1 MYSRFVICWRN
12 QGIFLQHRLCFY
24 SSNHPKQSP
33 TYNEVNILMIDRN
46 LQKVL
51 FNCQK
56 YDYQKASFEVLQEF
70 CRLGIDITSNR
81 HYKDPLYF
89 SIPDLSGSNVK
100 EHLDSVAKELSH
112 PYMKLLESFGSPP
125 DLPKIWESSSG
136 WTKYNGDKT
145 YSVEAPLE
153 DALIFDTEVL
163 VKEGHVPTMAV
174 ALTSDGWY
182 SWTSKRLSVYD
193 DNYSNDINAFNSL
206 IPIYGSKNK
215 DISKC
220 VIGHFVSYD
229 RARILEEYLL
239 DGTGLRFVDTL
250 SLHVA
255 VSGLTSTQR
264 FLKTSAD
271 KHLFNNKTWQEFI
284 GRKNDKQPLGGKP
297 SSEALVMDL
306 DWLSETSLN
315 SLPDIYRLYCK
326 KEPPQD
332 KQLRSIFESGTI
344 EDVRTNFQ
352 ELFNYCAVD
361 VLMTYEIIQVL
372 WPIFKERFPH
382 PATFCGLL
390 EMSSMYLPIND
401 NWIKFQEKAESS
413 YTENILRQKKL
424 LMQLADQAL
433 AKYSNSQEYKN
444 DPWLWD
450 LDWSKPKVKC
460 KTEVDEKVSRL
471 PKWYR
476 DLIPKPVKD
485 NLDSGP
491 ALLTAQMR
499 IAPKLLKLCWQGLPL
514 HYDRVLKWGVL
525 IPGRIPQPYGDP
537 QYYIESFKNTENTEC
552 IDSNDAEKFSTNSNV
567 LCHYDS
573 SIRPIIPVVKS
584 TAAGD
589 ETLDFPY
596 GAYLNYWLADVKRR
610 LLADFQLNE
619 STSSCDN
626 FSDSL
631 AVAYSH
637 RIKPDI
643 RDANLLDELKRS
655 IEIMP
660 LEKEERQRLASTIS
674 TIRKLGEQKRFQMDS
689 KLQKIKNNNHNELI
703 YEKVGELQ
711 AQGSAF
717 WLNSNRFD
725 QNSSNYSKYRRR
737 NAVRYAVD
745 TVNPVIPTCW
755 FKHLPHESGTGLP
768 VGSPLSRSF
777 QSHIASHRLHS
788 ANFNPNDTISANIDT
803 IKLKPVM
810 GLADR
815 LLHDRVHAT
824 FWQSYSKRI
833 KSQMAIWLPHDQ
845 LPKNVLNDQS
855 YNCKANYGAI
865 LPQVI
870 TCGTVSRRAVEP
882 LWLTASNA
890 DENRLGSEIKAM
902 VQSPPGYVFVGAD
915 VDSQEMWIAA
925 LIGDAGVGFQGSTP
939 YGWMTLQGNKLDGT
953 DLHTKIAKE
962 MGIKRSESK
971 VLNYSRLYGSGIEF
985 ASHLLA
991 KFCNITPEQASL
1003 KAKQLFQI
1011 TKGRRTIVD
1020 SFASNDG
1027 TSMSTSKWQ
1036 GGSESAVFNQLESIA
1051 RSPEPR
1057 TPFLNAQLT
1066 RALNPK
1072 LVKDDF
1078 LPSRVNWVVQSSAV
1092 DYLHCMLV
1100 LMRWLIN
1107 KFKIPARLCIS
1118 IHDELRY
1125 ICPKSY
1131 MYQVA
1136 LALQISNLLTRT
1148 FFVYQLG
1155 MRDLPESVAFFSSVE
1170 VDTCIRK
1177 EAKDD
1182 CVTPSNS
1189 SGLQNGYGVSP
1200 GQSLTMQDIL
1210 DRTGGSMK
1218 L

>member
-1 MYSRFVICWRN
+1 MFLHQRF
-12 QGIFLQHRLCFY
+12 CF
-24 SSNHPKQSP
+24 SSSDLSKQA
-33 TYNEVNILMIDRN
+33 TYNEANILMIDRN

-56 YDYQKASFEVLQEF
+56 YDYQKASSEILQEF
-70 CRLGIDITSNR
+70 QRLGISISSSKHDKN
-81 HYKDPLYF
+81 PLYF
-89 SIPDLSGSNVK
+89 NIPDLHGSNVK
-100 EHLDSVAKELSH
+100 DHVDSVSEELSH

-125 DLPKIWESSSG
+125 ELPKIWEFSSG
-136 WTKYNGDKT
+136 WTKYDGDKT
-145 YSVEAPLE
+145 YPVEAPQE

-163 VKEGHVPTMAV
+163 VKEGHVPTIAV
-174 ALTSDGWY
+174 ALTSNGY
-182 SWTSKRLSVYD
+182 SWSSRRLFCLD
-193 DNYSNDINAFNSL
+193 DSCINDINSFDYL

-220 VIGHFVSYD
+220 IIGHFVSYD
-229 RARILEEYLL
+229 RARISEEYLL

-271 KHLFNNKTWQEFI
+271 KHLFNNKAWQDFI
-284 GRKNDKQPLGGKP
+284 GRRTDKQQLDTNPDT
-297 SSEALVMDL
+297 EAFIMDI

-315 SLPDIYRLYCK
+315 SLSDVYRLYCK

-332 KQLRSIFESGTI
+332 KQMRSIFESGSI
-344 EDVRTNFQ
+344 EDVHTNFQ
-352 ELFNYCAVD
+352 ELFKYCATD
-361 VLMTYEIIQVL
+361 VLMTYEIMQVL

-382 PATFCGLL
+382 PASFYGLL

-401 NWIKFQEKAESS
+401 NWIKFQQTAESA
-413 YTENILRQKKL
+413 YTENISRQKTL
-424 LMQLADQAL
+424 LMQLANQAL
-433 AKYSNSQEYKN
+433 AKYSDNSNE
-444 DPWLWD
+444 
-450 LDWSKPKVKC
+450 
-460 KTEVDEKVSRL
+460 E
-471 PKWYR
+471 WYR
-476 DLIPKPVKD
+476 DLMPKP
-485 NLDSGP
+485 
-491 ALLTAQMR
+491 
-499 IAPKLLKLCWQGLPL
+499 
-514 HYDRVLKWGVL
+514 VLKWGVL

-537 QYYIESFKNTENTEC
+537 RYYVQSPSTDTNVSIESNE
-552 IDSNDAEKFSTNSNV
+552 DSSSSSD
-567 LCHYDS
+567 LCHYNS
-573 SIRPIIPVVKS
+573 EIRSIISVVKS
-584 TAAGD
+584 SAAGNK
-589 ETLDFPY
+589 TLDFPY
-596 GAYLNYWLADVKRR
+596 GAYLNYWLTDVKRR
-610 LLADFQLNE
+610 LLADFQLDA
-619 STSSCDN
+619 STSSDDK
-626 FSDSL
+626 FSDNL

-643 RDANLLDELKRS
+643 RDANLLDELQRS
-655 IEIMP
+655 IGIMP
-660 LEKEERQRLASTIS
+660 VEREERIRLALTIS
-674 TIRKLGEQKRFQMDS
+674 AIRKLGEQKALINS
-689 KLQKIKNNNHNELI
+689 KLQKTNNNNHNELI
-703 YEKVGELQ
+703 YEKLGELQ
-711 AQGSAF
+711 AQGSSF

-725 QNSSNYSKYRRR
+725 QNPSKYSPRYQRR
-737 NAVRYAVD
+737 NTVRYAVD

-777 QSHIASHRLHS
+777 QNHIASHRLHS
-788 ANFNPNDTISANIDT
+788 ADFNLATSSCTTPINSESTKSR
-803 IKLKPVM
+803 PVM
-810 GLADR
+810 GLADQ
-815 LLHDRVHAT
+815 LLRDRVHVT

-845 LPKNVLNDQS
+845 LPKTVLNDRL
-855 YNCKANYGAI
+855 YNTKANYGAI

-870 TCGTVSRRAVEP
+870 TSGTVSRRAVEP

-925 LIGDAGVGFQGSTP
+925 LIGDASVGFQGATP
-939 YGWMTLQGNKLDGT
+939 YGWMTLQGNKIDGT

-971 VLNYSRLYGSGIEF
+971 ILNYSRLYGSGIEF

-991 KFCNITPEQASL
+991 KFCNLTPEQASL
-1003 KAKQLFQI
+1003 KAKQLFLL
-1011 TKGRRTIVD
+1011 TKGRRTTTVD
-1020 SFASNDG
+1020 PSLNE
-1027 TSMSTSKWQ
+1027 TSSSRWQ

-1057 TPFLNAQLT
+1057 TPFLNAKLT

-1100 LMRWLIN
+1100 LMRWLIK

-1125 ICPKSY
+1125 ICPKPH

-1136 LALQISNLLTRT
+1136 LALQISNLLTRA

-1177 EAKDD
+1177 ESKDD
-1182 CVTPSNS
+1182 CITPSNS
-1189 SGLQNGYGVSP
+1189 DGLQKGYGISP
-1200 GQSLTMQDIL
+1200 GQSITIQDIL
-1210 DRTGGSMK
+1210 DKTGGSME

>member
-1 MYSRFVICWRN
+1 
-12 QGIFLQHRLCFY
+12 
-24 SSNHPKQSP
+24 
-33 TYNEVNILMIDRN
+33 
-46 LQKVL
+46 
-51 FNCQK
+51 
-56 YDYQKASFEVLQEF
+56 
-70 CRLGIDITSNR
+70 
-81 HYKDPLYF
+81 
-89 SIPDLSGSNVK
+89 
-100 EHLDSVAKELSH
+100 
-112 PYMKLLESFGSPP
+112 
-125 DLPKIWESSSG
+125 
-136 WTKYNGDKT
+136 
-145 YSVEAPLE
+145 
-153 DALIFDTEVL
+153 
-163 VKEGHVPTMAV
+163 
-174 ALTSDGWY
+174 
-182 SWTSKRLSVYD
+182 
-193 DNYSNDINAFNSL
+193 
-206 IPIYGSKNK
+206 
-215 DISKC
+215 
-220 VIGHFVSYD
+220 
-229 RARILEEYLL
+229 
-239 DGTGLRFVDTL
+239 
-250 SLHVA
+250 
-255 VSGLTSTQR
+255 
-264 FLKTSAD
+264 
-271 KHLFNNKTWQEFI
+271 
-284 GRKNDKQPLGGKP
+284 
-297 SSEALVMDL
+297 MDL

-433 AKYSNSQEYKN
+433 AKYSNSQE
-444 DPWLWD
+444 
-450 LDWSKPKVKC
+450 
-460 KTEVDEKVSRL
+460 
-471 PKWYR
+471 WYR

-514 HYDRVLKWGVL
+514 HYDQVLKWGVL

-537 QYYIESFKNTENTEC
+537 RYYIESFKNTENTEC
-552 IDSNDAEKFSTNSNV
+552 IDSNDAENFSTNSNV
-567 LCHYDS
+567 VCHYDS

-689 KLQKIKNNNHNELI
+689 KLQKIKNN
-703 YEKVGELQ
+703 

-725 QNSSNYSKYRRR
+725 QNSSNYSNYRRR

-788 ANFNPNDTISANIDT
+788 ADFNPNDTISANTDT

-991 KFCNITPEQASL
+991 KFCNITVKQASL

-1020 SFASNDG
+1020 SFPSDDG
-1027 TSMSTSKWQ
+1027 TSISTSKWQ

-1125 ICPKSY
+1125 ICPKSH

-1210 DRTGGSMK
+1210 DKTGGSMK

>member
-1 MYSRFVICWRN
+1 MYTRFFVHWRN
-12 QGIFLQHRLCFY
+12 PGFFLQHRLCFY
-24 SSNHPKQSP
+24 SSNHSKQSP
-33 TYNEVNILMIDRN
+33 TYNEANILMIDRN

-51 FNCQK
+51 FDCQK
-56 YDYQKASFEVLQEF
+56 YDYQKASSEILQEF
-70 CRLGIDITSNR
+70 SRLGIDISSNKL
-81 HYKDPLYF
+81 HKDPLYF
-89 SIPDLSGSNVK
+89 SIPELNGSNVK
-100 EHLDSVAKELSH
+100 EHVDFVAKELSH
-112 PYMKLLESFGSPP
+112 PYIKLLESFGSLPE
-125 DLPKIWESSSG
+125 LPKIWESSSG
-136 WTKYNGDKT
+136 WTKYSGDKT
-145 YSVEAPLE
+145 YSVEVPPE

-163 VKEGHVPTMAV
+163 VKEGHLPTMAV

-182 SWTSKRLSVYD
+182 SWTSRRLSNHD
-193 DNYSNDINAFNSL
+193 DGSINDDDAFNYL

-220 VIGHFVSYD
+220 IIGHFVSYD
-229 RARILEEYLL
+229 RARISEEYLP
-239 DGTGLRFVDTL
+239 DGTGIRFVDTL

-284 GRKNDKQPLGGKP
+284 GRRIDKQSPDTK
-297 SSEALVMDL
+297 LVTDFTMGL

-315 SLPDIYRLYCK
+315 SLSDIYRLYCK

-344 EDVRTNFQ
+344 EDVRANFQ
-352 ELFNYCAVD
+352 KLFTYCATD
-361 VLMTYEIIQVL
+361 VLMTYEIIRVL

-382 PATFCGLL
+382 PATFYGLL

-401 NWIKFQEKAESS
+401 NWIKFQKNAESS
-413 YTENILRQKKL
+413 YAENILRQKKL

-433 AKYSNSQEYKN
+433 AKYSNNEEYKT

-460 KTEVDEKVSRL
+460 KNKADEKISRL

-485 NLDSGP
+485 NLNAGP
-491 ALLTAQMR
+491 ALLTAQMH

-537 QYYIESFKNTENTEC
+537 RYYVESSKTAENAEG
-552 IDSNDAEKFSTNSNV
+552 IDSNCKENSFTNSD
-567 LCHYDS
+567 LCHHDS
-573 SIRPIIPVVKS
+573 LIRPIISVVKS
-584 TAAGD
+584 SAAGD
-589 ETLDFPY
+589 QTLDFPY

-610 LLADFQLNE
+610 LLADFQLNKAP
-619 STSSCDN
+619 SSSDN
-626 FSDSL
+626 VSDNL

-660 LEKEERQRLASTIS
+660 LEKDERQRLASTIS
-674 TIRKLGEQKRFQMDS
+674 TIRKLGEQKVFQMDPRLH
-689 KLQKIKNNNHNELI
+689 KVNNNNHNELI
-703 YEKVGELQ
+703 YEKLGELQ

-725 QNSSNYSKYRRR
+725 QNSSNYSPKYRRR
-737 NAVRYAVD
+737 NAVRHAVD

-788 ANFNPNDTISANIDT
+788 ADFNPTSTTSVNTETMKS
-803 IKLKPVM
+803 KPVM

-833 KSQMAIWLPHDQ
+833 KSQMAIWLPHNQ
-845 LPKNVLNDQS
+845 LPDRILNDQL
-855 YNCKANYGAI
+855 YNSKAKYGAI

-870 TCGTVSRRAVEP
+870 TSGTVSRRAVEP

-925 LIGDAGVGFQGSTP
+925 LIGDASVGFQGSTP

-971 VLNYSRLYGSGIEF
+971 ILNYSRLYGSGIEF

-1020 SFASNDG
+1020 CSSSVDDP
-1027 TSMSTSKWQ
+1027 SLSSSKWQ

-1125 ICPKSY
+1125 ICPKSH

-1155 MRDLPESVAFFSSVE
+1155 MRDLPELFPNAEYS
-1170 VDTCIRK
+1170 R
-1177 EAKDD
+1177 
-1182 CVTPSNS
+1182 TPIH
-1189 SGLQNGYGVSP
+1189 LKHSP
-1200 GQSLTMQDIL
+1200 KSEH
-1210 DRTGGSMK
+1210 S
-1218 L
+1218 